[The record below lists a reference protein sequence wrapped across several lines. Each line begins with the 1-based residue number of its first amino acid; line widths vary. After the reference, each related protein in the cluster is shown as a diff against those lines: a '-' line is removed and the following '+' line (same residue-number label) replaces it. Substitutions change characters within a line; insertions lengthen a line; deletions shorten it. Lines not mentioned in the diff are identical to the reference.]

1 MLILELEVYLKPNIM
16 NQQGYSTSNL
26 HVNSHINILFFF
38 LDDVSNFTLFW
49 VSSVRLLL
57 GEWTNQLKN
66 LQEIKLHVVLYFVT
80 AFLTILTGILL
91 LWTISSSE
99 QFLPLT
105 RVLICLL
112 FVCFSRGWNVLVVSL
127 FW

>member
-26 HVNSHINILFFF
+26 HVNSHINIRFFFF

-57 GEWTNQLKN
+57 GEWTNQLRN

-91 LWTISSSE
+91 LWTISSSD
-99 QFLPLT
+99 QSSDLFAFG
-105 RVLICLL
+105 LL
-112 FVCFSRGWNVLVVSL
+112 
-127 FW
+127 

>member
-26 HVNSHINILFFF
+26 HVNSHINIPFFF

-91 LWTISSSE
+91 LWTISSSD
-99 QFLPLT
+99 QSSDLFAF
-105 RVLICLL
+105 CLL
-112 FVCFSRGWNVLVVSL
+112 
-127 FW
+127 

>member
-16 NQQGYSTSNL
+16 NQQDYSTSNL
-26 HVNSHINILFFF
+26 HVNSHINILFF

-66 LQEIKLHVVLYFVT
+66 LQAIKLHVVLYFVT

-91 LWTISSSE
+91 L
-99 QFLPLT
+99 
-105 RVLICLL
+105 
-112 FVCFSRGWNVLVVSL
+112 
-127 FW
+127 

>member
-26 HVNSHINILFFF
+26 HVNSHINILFFFF

-91 LWTISSSE
+91 LWTISSSD
-99 QFLPLT
+99 QSSDLFAF
-105 RVLICLL
+105 RLL
-112 FVCFSRGWNVLVVSL
+112 
-127 FW
+127 

>member
-1 MLILELEVYLKPNIM
+1 MLILELEVYLKHNIM
-16 NQQGYSTSNL
+16 NQQGYSNL

-91 LWTISSSE
+91 L
-99 QFLPLT
+99 
-105 RVLICLL
+105 
-112 FVCFSRGWNVLVVSL
+112 
-127 FW
+127 